1 MLRRNMIGK
10 ITENRVVMQTIAS
23 KLESISKFVYNC
35 CMTDTNLLAGPAI
48 RRLRK
53 REGLTQ
59 AAMASALGI
68 SPSYL
73 NLIERNQRPLSARV
87 LVQVIERFDFDPRT
101 LREDD
106 SIGGLDG
113 LARRMAD
120 KRFGDLGI
128 DREEVQEFLAAAPQ
142 IAAAF
147 ARLYD
152 ASGSQRFV
160 VEDTAAAARRAVER
174 WQNHFADLDH
184 AAEDLAD
191 ELRLSR
197 GEISAALSERLR
209 EKHQLSVRIL
219 PAEVMPGQVHR
230 LDLHARQLQ
239 LSEMLPGAAR
249 RFQIARQV
257 GALEM
262 RDGIDTLVAGAN
274 LAASDA
280 REAFREHITDYLAGA
295 LLLPYRRFLRA
306 CEATGYDLGVL
317 QRRFA
322 ASFDQV
328 AARLTTLGRVGERG
342 LPFFTGTIDRA
353 GRMTQ
358 FTAGGSGA
366 IYPLESARW
375 PAWVPYAAFERPGTV
390 MTQAVTFGEGD
401 AAARHWFTITRTV
414 DGDGVMCSGRR
425 AVVLSI
431 EARFAGDLAHARG
444 VSLDRDDAVPLGTPC
459 GRCGRTECLTPATLR
474 LAGRRQR

>member
-1 MLRRNMIGK
+1 
-10 ITENRVVMQTIAS
+10 
-23 KLESISKFVYNC
+23 
-35 CMTDTNLLAGPAI
+35 MTDTLLAGPAL

-59 AAMASALGI
+59 ANMASLLGI

-106 SIGGLDG
+106 AIGGLDG
-113 LARRMAD
+113 LVRRMAD
-120 KRFGDLGI
+120 KRFADLGI

-142 IAAAF
+142 VAAAF

-152 ASGSQRFV
+152 TGGGGERAV
-160 VEDTAAAARRAVER
+160 AEDAAAAARRAVER

-184 AAEDLAD
+184 AAETLAD

-197 GEISAALSERLR
+197 GEIAAGLTERLR
-209 EKHQLSVRIL
+209 EKHQIQVRIL

-262 RDGIDTLVAGAN
+262 RDEIETLVAGAG
-274 LAASDA
+274 LASPEA
-280 REAFREHITDYLAGA
+280 RDLLREHIADYLAGA

-306 CEATGYDLGVL
+306 CEATGYDLAVL

-328 AARLTTLGRVGERG
+328 AQRLTTLGRVGERG
-342 LPFFTGTIDRA
+342 LPFFTAVIDRA
-353 GRMTQ
+353 GRMSH

-366 IYPLESARW
+366 IYPLDGARW
-375 PAWVPYAAFERPGTV
+375 PAWVPFAAFERPGTV
-390 MTQAVTFGEGD
+390 LTQAVTFGEGEGP
-401 AAARHWFTITRTV
+401 ARHWFTITRTV
-414 DGDGVMCSGRR
+414 DVDGVMCSGRR
-425 AVVLSI
+425 AVVLGI
-431 EARFAGDLAHARG
+431 EARFAGDIAHARG
-444 VSLDRDDAVPLGTPC
+444 VSLDRLDAVPLGTPC
-459 GRCGRTECLTPATLR
+459 GRCGRAECLTPAPAR
-474 LAGRRQR
+474 LASTLPRPRL

>member
-1 MLRRNMIGK
+1 MP
-10 ITENRVVMQTIAS
+10 
-23 KLESISKFVYNC
+23 
-35 CMTDTNLLAGPAI
+35 DTNLLAGPAL

-59 AAMASALGI
+59 ANMASLLGI

-87 LVQVIERFDFDPRT
+87 LVQVIERFDFDPRS

-106 SIGGLDG
+106 AIGGLDG
-113 LARRMAD
+113 LVRRMAD
-120 KRFGDLGI
+120 KRFADLGI
-128 DREEVQEFLAAAPQ
+128 DREELQEFLAAAPQ
-142 IAAAF
+142 VAAAF

-152 ASGSQRFV
+152 AGGGGERV
-160 VEDTAAAARRAVER
+160 VTEDAAAAARRAVER

-184 AAEDLAD
+184 AAESLAD

-197 GEISAALSERLR
+197 GEIAAGLTERLR
-209 EKHQLSVRIL
+209 EKHQLQVRIL

-257 GALEM
+257 GELEM
-262 RDGIDTLVAGAN
+262 REEMETLVAGAG
-274 LAASDA
+274 LASPEA
-280 REAFREHITDYLAGA
+280 REALREHIADYLAGA

-306 CEATGYDLGVL
+306 CEATGYDLAIL

-328 AARLTTLGRVGERG
+328 AQRLTTLGRVGERG
-342 LPFFTGTIDRA
+342 LPFFTAVIDRA
-353 GRMTQ
+353 GRMSH

-366 IYPLESARW
+366 GYPLDGARW

-390 MTQAVTFGEGD
+390 LTQAVTFGEGES
-401 AAARHWFTITRTV
+401 AARHWFTITRTV
-414 DGDGVMCSGRR
+414 DVDGVMCSGRR
-425 AVVLSI
+425 AVVLGI

-444 VSLDRDDAVPLGTPC
+444 VSLDRLDAVPLGTPC
-459 GRCGRTECLTPATLR
+459 GRCGRAECLTPAPAR
-474 LAGRRQR
+474 LASTLPRLRP

>member
-1 MLRRNMIGK
+1 
-10 ITENRVVMQTIAS
+10 
-23 KLESISKFVYNC
+23 
-35 CMTDTNLLAGPAI
+35 MTDTLLAGPAL

-59 AAMASALGI
+59 ANMASLLGI

-87 LVQVIERFDFDPRT
+87 LVQVIERFDFDPRS

-106 SIGGLDG
+106 AIGGLDG
-113 LARRMAD
+113 MSRRMAD
-120 KRFGDLGI
+120 KRFADLGI

-152 ASGSQRFV
+152 AGGGGERV
-160 VEDTAAAARRAVER
+160 VAEDAATAVRRAIER

-209 EKHQLSVRIL
+209 EKHQLQVRIL

-257 GALEM
+257 GQLEM
-262 RDGIDTLVAGAN
+262 RDGIETIVAGAN
-274 LAASDA
+274 LASPEA
-280 REAFREHITDYLAGA
+280 REALRQHIADYLAGA

-306 CEATGYDLGVL
+306 CEATGYDLAIL

-322 ASFDQV
+322 VSFDQV
-328 AARLTTLGRVGERG
+328 ARRLTTLGRIGERG
-342 LPFFTGTIDRA
+342 LPFFMAVIDRA
-353 GRMTQ
+353 GRITD
-358 FTAGGSGA
+358 FIAGGSGVL
-366 IYPLESARW
+366 YPLENARW
-375 PAWVPYAAFERPGTV
+375 PAWIPYAAFERPGTV
-390 MTQAVTFGEGD
+390 LSQAVIFGEGE
-401 AAARHWFTITRTV
+401 AVARQWFTVTRTV
-414 DGDGVMCSGRR
+414 DGDGVMCAGRR
-425 AVVLSI
+425 AVVLGI
-431 EARFAGDLAHARG
+431 EARYAADFAHARG
-444 VSLDRDDAVPLGTPC
+444 QSLDRRDAVPLGVPC
-459 GRCGRTECLTPATLR
+459 GRCGRVECLTPATAR
-474 LAGRRQR
+474 LASTLPRPGS

>member
-1 MLRRNMIGK
+1 MIDSN
-10 ITENRVVMQTIAS
+10 I
-23 KLESISKFVYNC
+23 
-35 CMTDTNLLAGPAI
+35 LAGPAL

-53 REGLTQ
+53 RESLTQ
-59 AAMASALGI
+59 AAMAGMLGI

-87 LVQVIERFDFDPRT
+87 LVQVIERFDFDPRS

-106 SIGGLDG
+106 AIGGLDG
-113 LARRMAD
+113 LVRRLSD
-120 KRFGDLGI
+120 KRFSDLAI
-128 DREEVQEFLAAAPQ
+128 DREEMQEFLAAAPQ
-142 IAAAF
+142 VAAAF

-152 ASGSQRFV
+152 ARGAGESGDQGVQPDS
-160 VEDTAAAARRAVER
+160 ASAARRAVER

-184 AAEDLAD
+184 AAEQLAD

-197 GEISAALSERLR
+197 GEISSALSERLR
-209 EKHQLSVRIL
+209 EKHQLQVRIL

-257 GALEM
+257 GMLEM
-262 RDGIDTLVAGAN
+262 REAIETLVAGAN
-274 LAASDA
+274 LANAEARDA
-280 REAFREHITDYLAGA
+280 LREHITDYLAGA

-306 CEATGYDLGVL
+306 CEATGYDLAVL

-322 ASFDQV
+322 VSFDQV
-328 AARLTTLGRVGERG
+328 AQRLTTLGRVGERG
-342 LPFFTGTIDRA
+342 LPFFMAMIDRA

-358 FTAGGSGA
+358 FIAGGSGA
-366 IYPLESARW
+366 AYPLDGARW
-375 PAWVPYAAFERPGTV
+375 PAWVPFAAFERPGAV
-390 MTQAVTFGEGD
+390 LTQAVTFAEGEAGP
-401 AAARHWFTITRTV
+401 RHWFTITRTV
-414 DGDGVMCSGRR
+414 DGDGVMCAGRR
-425 AVVLSI
+425 AVVLGI

-444 VSLDRDDAVPLGTPC
+444 LSLDRADAVPLGTPC
-459 GRCGRTECLTPATLR
+459 GRCGRVECLTPAPAR
-474 LAGRRQR
+474 LASVPMR

>member
-1 MLRRNMIGK
+1 M
-10 ITENRVVMQTIAS
+10 TESV
-23 KLESISKFVYNC
+23 
-35 CMTDTNLLAGPAI
+35 LLAGPAL

-59 AAMASALGI
+59 AAMASLLGI

-87 LVQVIERFDFDPRT
+87 LVQVIERFDFDPRS

-106 SIGGLDG
+106 AIGGLDG
-113 LARRMAD
+113 MARRLSD

-152 ASGSQRFV
+152 MGGQAIGSDRIVAEDAS
-160 VEDTAAAARRAVER
+160 AAVRRAIER
-174 WQNHFADLDH
+174 WQNHFVDLDH
-184 AAEDLAD
+184 AAENLAD

-257 GALEM
+257 GMMEM
-262 RDGIDTLVAGAN
+262 REGIELLVTGAN
-274 LAASDA
+274 LASAEARDA
-280 REAFREHITDYLAGA
+280 LREHVTDYLAGA

-306 CEATGYDLGVL
+306 CEATGYDLAVL

-322 ASFDQV
+322 VSFDQV
-328 AARLTTLGRVGERG
+328 AQRLTTLGRVGERG
-342 LPFFTGTIDRA
+342 LPFFMAVIDRS

-366 IYPLESARW
+366 LYPLEGARW
-375 PAWVPYAAFERPGTV
+375 PGWVPYAAFERPGTV
-390 MTQAVTFGEGD
+390 LTQAATFGEGE

-414 DGDGVMCSGRR
+414 DGDGVMCAGRR
-425 AVVLSI
+425 AVVLGI
-431 EARFAGDLAHARG
+431 EARFAADLAYARG
-444 VSLDRDDAVPLGTPC
+444 VSLDRADAIPLGTPC
-459 GRCGRTECLTPATLR
+459 LRCGRIECLTPAPTR
-474 LAGRRQR
+474 LASTLPRVRPDL

>member
-1 MLRRNMIGK
+1 M
-10 ITENRVVMQTIAS
+10 A
-23 KLESISKFVYNC
+23 
-35 CMTDTNLLAGPAI
+35 DTNLLAGPAL

-53 REGLTQ
+53 RESLTQ
-59 AAMASALGI
+59 AAMASVLDI

-73 NLIERNQRPLSARV
+73 NLIERNQRPLSAKV
-87 LVQVIERFDFDPRT
+87 LVRVIERFDFDPRS

-106 SIGGLDG
+106 AIGGIDG
-113 LARRMAD
+113 LIRRMAD
-120 KRFGDLGI
+120 KRFADLGI
-128 DREEVQEFLAAAPQ
+128 DREEVQEFLSAAPQ
-142 IAAAF
+142 VAAAF

-152 ASGSQRFV
+152 TGGGADR
-160 VEDTAAAARRAVER
+160 VEHEDAAAAARRAIER

-262 RDGIDTLVAGAN
+262 REAIETLVAGAN
-274 LAASDA
+274 LAATEA
-280 REAFREHITDYLAGA
+280 RNILREHITDYLAGA

-306 CEATGYDLGVL
+306 CEATGYDLAVL

-322 ASFDQV
+322 VSFDQV
-328 AARLTTLGRVGERG
+328 AERLTTLGRVGERG
-342 LPFFTGTIDRA
+342 LPFFTATIDRA
-353 GRMTQ
+353 GRMTH
-358 FTAGGSGA
+358 FTAGGSGVL
-366 IYPLESARW
+366 YPLDGARW

-390 MTQAVTFGEGD
+390 LTQAVTFGEGE

-414 DGDGVMCSGRR
+414 DGDGVMCAGRR
-425 AVVLSI
+425 AVVLGI

-444 VSLDRDDAVPLGTPC
+444 VSLDRVDAVPLGIPC
-459 GRCGRTECLTPATLR
+459 GRCGRAECLTPAPAR
-474 LAGRRQR
+474 LASTSGLRQPMS

>member
-1 MLRRNMIGK
+1 
-10 ITENRVVMQTIAS
+10 
-23 KLESISKFVYNC
+23 
-35 CMTDTNLLAGPAI
+35 MTDTLLAGPAL

-59 AAMASALGI
+59 ANMASLLGI

-87 LVQVIERFDFDPRT
+87 LVQVIERFDFDPRS

-106 SIGGLDG
+106 NIGGLDG
-113 LARRMAD
+113 LVRRMAD
-120 KRFGDLGI
+120 KRFADLGI

-142 IAAAF
+142 VAAAF

-152 ASGSQRFV
+152 SGGGGERV
-160 VEDTAAAARRAVER
+160 VAEDAAAAVRRTVER

-209 EKHQLSVRIL
+209 EKHQLQVRIL

-257 GALEM
+257 GQLEM
-262 RDGIDTLVAGAN
+262 REGIEMIVAGAN
-274 LAASDA
+274 LASPEARDA
-280 REAFREHITDYLAGA
+280 LREHIADYFAGA

-306 CEATGYDLGVL
+306 CEATGYDLAVL

-322 ASFDQV
+322 VSFDQV
-328 AARLTTLGRVGERG
+328 AERLTTLGRVGERG
-342 LPFFTGTIDRA
+342 LPFFMAVIDRA
-353 GRMTQ
+353 GRMTR

-366 IYPLESARW
+366 IHPLEGARW

-390 MTQAVTFGEGD
+390 LTQASTFGEGEG
-401 AAARHWFTITRTV
+401 AGRHWFTITRTV

-425 AVVLSI
+425 AVVLGI

-444 VSLDRDDAVPLGTPC
+444 VSLDRLDAVPLGTPC
-459 GRCGRTECLTPATLR
+459 GRCGKAECLTPAPAR
-474 LAGRRQR
+474 LASTLPRPRV

>member
-1 MLRRNMIGK
+1 
-10 ITENRVVMQTIAS
+10 
-23 KLESISKFVYNC
+23 
-35 CMTDTNLLAGPAI
+35 MTDTTLLAGPAL

-59 AAMASALGI
+59 ANMASLLGI

-87 LVQVIERFDFDPRT
+87 LVQVIERFDFDPRS

-106 SIGGLDG
+106 AIGGLDG
-113 LARRMAD
+113 LVRRMAD
-120 KRFGDLGI
+120 KRFADLGI

-142 IAAAF
+142 VAAAF

-152 ASGSQRFV
+152 SGGGGERV
-160 VEDTAAAARRAVER
+160 VAEDAAVSTRRAIER

-209 EKHQLSVRIL
+209 EKHQLQVRIL

-257 GALEM
+257 GQLEM
-262 RDGIDTLVAGAN
+262 RDGIETIVAGAN
-274 LAASDA
+274 LANPEA
-280 REAFREHITDYLAGA
+280 RDLLREHIADYLAGA

-306 CEATGYDLGVL
+306 CEATGYDLAVL

-322 ASFDQV
+322 VSFDQV
-328 AARLTTLGRVGERG
+328 AERLTTLGRVGERG
-342 LPFFTGTIDRA
+342 LPFFMAVIDRA
-353 GRMTQ
+353 GRMTR

-366 IYPLESARW
+366 LYP
-375 PAWVPYAAFERPGTV
+375 
-390 MTQAVTFGEGD
+390 
-401 AAARHWFTITRTV
+401 
-414 DGDGVMCSGRR
+414 
-425 AVVLSI
+425 
-431 EARFAGDLAHARG
+431 
-444 VSLDRDDAVPLGTPC
+444 
-459 GRCGRTECLTPATLR
+459 
-474 LAGRRQR
+474 

>member
-1 MLRRNMIGK
+1 MH
-10 ITENRVVMQTIAS
+10 
-23 KLESISKFVYNC
+23 
-35 CMTDTNLLAGPAI
+35 DTNLLAGPAL

-59 AAMASALGI
+59 ANMASLLGI

-87 LVQVIERFDFDPRT
+87 LVQVIERFDFDPRS

-106 SIGGLDG
+106 AIGGLDG
-113 LARRMAD
+113 LVRRMAD
-120 KRFGDLGI
+120 KRFADLGI

-142 IAAAF
+142 VAAAF

-152 ASGSQRFV
+152 AGGGGERV
-160 VEDTAAAARRAVER
+160 VTEDAAAAARRAVER

-184 AAEDLAD
+184 AAESLAD

-197 GEISAALSERLR
+197 GEIAAGLTERLR
-209 EKHQLSVRIL
+209 EKHQLQVRIL

-257 GALEM
+257 GELEM
-262 RDGIDTLVAGAN
+262 REEMETLVAGAG
-274 LAASDA
+274 LASPEA
-280 REAFREHITDYLAGA
+280 REALREHIADYLAGA

-306 CEATGYDLGVL
+306 CEATGYDLAIL

-328 AARLTTLGRVGERG
+328 AQRLTTLGRVGERG
-342 LPFFTGTIDRA
+342 LPFFTAVIDRA
-353 GRMTQ
+353 GRMSR

-366 IYPLESARW
+366 GYPLDGARW

-390 MTQAVTFGEGD
+390 LTQAVTFGEGES
-401 AAARHWFTITRTV
+401 AARHWFTITRTV
-414 DGDGVMCSGRR
+414 DVDGVMCSGRR
-425 AVVLSI
+425 AVVLGI

-444 VSLDRDDAVPLGTPC
+444 VSLDRLDAVPLGTPC
-459 GRCGRTECLTPATLR
+459 GRCGRAECLTPAPAR
-474 LAGRRQR
+474 LASTLPRLRP

>member
-1 MLRRNMIGK
+1 M
-10 ITENRVVMQTIAS
+10 ADS
-23 KLESISKFVYNC
+23 
-35 CMTDTNLLAGPAI
+35 NLLAGPAL

-59 AAMASALGI
+59 AAMASLLGI

-87 LVQVIERFDFDPRT
+87 LVQVIERFDFDPRS

-106 SIGGLDG
+106 AIGGLDG
-113 LARRMAD
+113 LVRRMAD
-120 KRFGDLGI
+120 KRFADLGI

-142 IAAAF
+142 VAAAF

-152 ASGSQRFV
+152 AGGGGERIV
-160 VEDTAAAARRAVER
+160 TEDAAAAARRAVER

-184 AAEDLAD
+184 AAENLAD

-197 GEISAALSERLR
+197 GEIAAGLSERLR
-209 EKHQLSVRIL
+209 EKHQLQVRIL

-257 GALEM
+257 GELEM
-262 RDGIDTLVAGAN
+262 REEIETLVAGAN
-274 LAASDA
+274 LPSPEA
-280 REAFREHITDYLAGA
+280 RNAFREHIADYLAGA

-306 CEATGYDLGVL
+306 CEATGYDLAVL

-328 AARLTTLGRVGERG
+328 AQRMTTLGRVGERG
-342 LPFFTGTIDRA
+342 LPFFTAVIDRA
-353 GRMTQ
+353 GRMSQ

-366 IYPLESARW
+366 AYPLDGARW

-390 MTQAVTFGEGD
+390 LTQAATFGEGEG
-401 AAARHWFTITRTV
+401 AGRHWFTITRTV
-414 DGDGVMCSGRR
+414 DVDGVICSGRR
-425 AVVLSI
+425 AVVLGI

-444 VSLDRDDAVPLGTPC
+444 VSLDRLDAVPLGTPC
-459 GRCGRTECLTPATLR
+459 GRCGRAECLTPAPAR
-474 LAGRRQR
+474 LASTLPRPRPGT

>member
-1 MLRRNMIGK
+1 
-10 ITENRVVMQTIAS
+10 
-23 KLESISKFVYNC
+23 
-35 CMTDTNLLAGPAI
+35 MTDGNLLAGPAL

-59 AAMASALGI
+59 AAMASVLDI

-73 NLIERNQRPLSARV
+73 NLIERNQRPLSAKV
-87 LVQVIERFDFDPRT
+87 LVRVIERFDFDPRS

-106 SIGGLDG
+106 AIGGVDG
-113 LARRMAD
+113 LMRRMAD
-120 KRFGDLGI
+120 KRFADLGI
-128 DREEVQEFLAAAPQ
+128 DREEVQELLSAAPQ

-152 ASGSQRFV
+152 TGASSAGRLDN
-160 VEDTAAAARRAVER
+160 EDAAAAARRAIER

-184 AAEDLAD
+184 AAESLAD

-197 GEISAALSERLR
+197 GEISAAFSERLR

-249 RFQIARQV
+249 RFQIARQI

-262 RDGIDTLVAGAN
+262 REAIETLVAGAN
-274 LAASDA
+274 LASAEA

-306 CEATGYDLGVL
+306 CESTGYDLVVL

-322 ASFDQV
+322 GSFDQV
-328 AARLTTLGRVGERG
+328 ADRLTTLGRVGERG
-342 LPFFTGTIDRA
+342 LPFFTATIDRA
-353 GRMTQ
+353 GRMTHY
-358 FTAGGSGA
+358 TAGGSGA
-366 IYPLESARW
+366 IYPLDGARW
-375 PAWVPYAAFERPGTV
+375 PAWVPFAAFERPGTV
-390 MTQAVTFGEGD
+390 LTQAVTFGEGE
-401 AAARHWFTITRTV
+401 AAARHWFTMTRTV
-414 DGDGVMCSGRR
+414 DGDGVLCAGRR
-425 AVVLSI
+425 AVVIGL
-431 EARFAGDLAHARG
+431 EARFAGELAHARG
-444 VSLDRDDAVPLGTPC
+444 VSLDRADAVPLGTPC
-459 GRCGRTECLTPATLR
+459 LRCGRAECLTPVPLR
-474 LAGRRQR
+474 LASSLPRLRPGS

>member
-1 MLRRNMIGK
+1 M
-10 ITENRVVMQTIAS
+10 A
-23 KLESISKFVYNC
+23 
-35 CMTDTNLLAGPAI
+35 DTNLLAGPAL

-59 AAMASALGI
+59 AAMAAALGI

-87 LVQVIERFDFDPRT
+87 LVQVIERFDFDPRS
-101 LREDD
+101 LREDEA
-106 SIGGLDG
+106 IGGLDG
-113 LARRMAD
+113 LVRRMSDRRFAD
-120 KRFGDLGI
+120 LAI

-152 ASGSQRFV
+152 TGGS
-160 VEDTAAAARRAVER
+160 EKAEGENAAAAARRAIER

-197 GEISAALSERLR
+197 GEISAALGERLR
-209 EKHQLSVRIL
+209 EKHRMTVRVL
-219 PAEVMPGQVHR
+219 PAEVMPAQVHR

-262 RDGIDTLVAGAN
+262 REMIETLVAGAGLN
-274 LAASDA
+274 SSDA
-280 REAFREHITDYLAGA
+280 KNLFREHITDYLAGA

-306 CEATGYDLGVL
+306 CEQTGYDLAVL

-322 ASFDQV
+322 VSFDQ
-328 AARLTTLGRVGERG
+328 AAQRLTTLGRIGERG
-342 LPFFTGTIDRA
+342 LPFFTATIDRA
-353 GRMTQ
+353 GRMTH
-358 FTAGGSGA
+358 FTAGGSGVLH
-366 IYPLESARW
+366 PLDGARW
-375 PAWVPYAAFERPGTV
+375 PAWIPYAAFERPGSV
-390 MTQAVTFGEGD
+390 LTQAVTFSEGE
-401 AAARHWFTITRTV
+401 ASPRHWFTITRTV
-414 DGDGVMCSGRR
+414 DGDGVMCAARA
-425 AVVLSI
+425 AVVLGI
-431 EARFAGDLAHARG
+431 EARFAGELAYARG
-444 VSLDRDDAVPLGTPC
+444 VSLDPSDAVPLGTPC
-459 GRCGRTECLTPATLR
+459 LRCGRAECLTPAPARMASALPP
-474 LAGRRQR
+474 GRRRS

>member
-1 MLRRNMIGK
+1 M
-10 ITENRVVMQTIAS
+10 S
-23 KLESISKFVYNC
+23 
-35 CMTDTNLLAGPAI
+35 DTLLAGPAL

-53 REGLTQ
+53 RESLTQ
-59 AAMASALGI
+59 AAMASLLGI

-87 LVQVIERFDFDPRT
+87 LVQVIERFDFDPRS

-106 SIGGLDG
+106 AIGGLDG
-113 LARRMAD
+113 MVRRLAD

-152 ASGSQRFV
+152 KGGGAGGGERLV
-160 VEDTAAAARRAVER
+160 LEDAEVALRRAVER

-184 AAEDLAD
+184 AAEHLAD

-209 EKHQLSVRIL
+209 EKHQLSVRVL

-257 GALEM
+257 GILEM
-262 RDGIDTLVAGAN
+262 REGIETIVAGAN
-274 LAASDA
+274 LAAAEARDA
-280 REAFREHITDYLAGA
+280 LREHIADYLAGA

-306 CEATGYDLGVL
+306 CEATGYDLAVL

-322 ASFDQV
+322 VSFDQV
-328 AARLTTLGRVGERG
+328 AERLTTLGRVGERG
-342 LPFFTGTIDRA
+342 LPFFMAVIDRA
-353 GRMTQ
+353 GRMAR

-366 IYPLESARW
+366 LYPLEGARW

-390 MTQAVTFGEGD
+390 LTQAVTFGEGEG
-401 AAARHWFTITRTV
+401 AARHWFTITRTV
-414 DGDGVMCSGRR
+414 DGDGVMCAGRR
-425 AVVLSI
+425 AVVLGL

-444 VSLDRDDAVPLGTPC
+444 VSLDRADAVPLGTPC
-459 GRCGRTECLTPATLR
+459 LRCGRSECLTPAPAR
-474 LAGRRQR
+474 LAGTLPRLRPASER